1 MKSSYPALG
10 DKTFERYQP
19 GIQTP
24 GAMTINGTINKTL
37 ILLALVI
44 IPAVWVW
51 DMFYESGIESIGLWM
66 YEGFSG
72 IEFLRLLS
80 KLRQ

>member
-1 MKSSYPALG
+1 MKSSNLALG
-10 DKTFERYQP
+10 GKTFEQYQP
-19 GIQTP
+19 GIQTS

-51 DMFYESGIESIGLWM
+51 NMV
-66 YEGFSG
+66 
-72 IEFLRLLS
+72 
-80 KLRQ
+80 